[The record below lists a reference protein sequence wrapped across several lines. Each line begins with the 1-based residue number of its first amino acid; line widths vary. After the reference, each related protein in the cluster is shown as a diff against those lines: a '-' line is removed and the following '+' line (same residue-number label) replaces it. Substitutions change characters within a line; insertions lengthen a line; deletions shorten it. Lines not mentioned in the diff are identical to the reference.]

1 MLNFRI
7 LILSILFLKL
17 FSLSLVYA
25 QEPLEDY
32 FLQGILYKNNDPQK
46 PYVGNIEIG
55 PDGDHFSSDVITWN
69 PSISSNLPI
78 YVDLVTNI
86 PDKAND
92 VIESSD
98 KCLEDLRSVYDEWA
112 SECGYVIDFSEV
124 NTLNPIPIEIEWSTN
139 NNLFQE
145 KDGGVPGGVTYSSV
159 DKNDQKHFSVSNS
172 NPLESGVSYSV
183 IFLNNSSTRNF
194 NWTTYFILFY
204 PETYV
209 NFYNIL
215 LHEFGHL
222 VGLGDNPKDPDCIM
236 YPSQPVGNISEKSIN
251 NTDEDNLSWYVD
263 ILVPVCET
271 CPPAAPTGLS
281 ATISGQ
287 NVVLTWNPYLN
298 GLGASL
304 QIIKNNQIY
313 GSPFS
318 TSQTSFIDNNAANS
332 LPAKY
337 QIAAFN
343 GHGYSYSNSVNL
355 IVAPSTIS
363 SNTLWTGVVYVNSN
377 VNITATGNLIIGANT
392 KVIFNAG
399 HNYSII
405 CEGKLNSQGVNYGS
419 VLFSSNSTN
428 PAVNNWGNIFLSGSG
443 ASGSTI
449 EYTNI
454 QYGNGIQV
462 INVPDFEISN
472 CNFLNNYVSIYC
484 GGSIGSILNNY
495 LSSNSIG
502 HSIQLNLST
511 VTCNKNKIKKI
522 DSGAKRGH
530 GILFGGGS
538 HGSAWQNDIYNVDWG
553 IGSIW
558 SSSVDCYNSNYYNE
572 PNDERNN
579 RITNCNYG
587 VRIYNNSYPILGRP
601 ISVYGYSTIKNNSVD
616 VSLNTDNITA
626 SNLEAYE
633 IYWNNGDYSHAIVQ
647 KGNGSNI
654 IHAPE
659 ATSDQWQNIPFP
671 KIQSPPNMKSNNA
684 IASIDANSN
693 SDKASNVSKESSSV
707 EVFDSLFT
715 GINLRHQ
722 KKLIEAKDYFISY
735 LSKHP
740 EDQRAYTELY
750 NCEDK
755 QTIKEILTFFKT
767 LPKQASKEQG
777 LLLSYLYQKEGDI
790 QSAKKINNAL
800 IKKYPNTPLSARAN
814 IENMYILLYSE
825 NNLND
830 AVDIFKD
837 VLKEAQLSTSTE
849 LKDAEYALESYA
861 RIHEKPIPDFD
872 ALKKALSSAINQNEE
887 FSLLGNYPNPFNPS
901 TTISYNLPRTSN
913 VEIIVYDI
921 LGNKIKSFNISS
933 QNAGKQHVVWNGT
946 NGNNQQVAS
955 GIYLYHFKAMS
966 LEGKNEIF
974 EKTAKLL
981 LLK

>member
-1 MLNFRI
+1 MVKFYNTKFILFSI
-7 LILSILFLKL
+7 LIL
-17 FSLSLVYA
+17 FSSQLLSQNFYK
-25 QEPLEDY
+25 
-32 FLQGILYKNNDPQK
+32 QGAGVIEEYTLNDNDPE
-46 PYVGNIEIG
+46 NNR
-55 PDGDHFSSDVITWN
+55 DVMITWFTDQAH
-69 PSISSNLPI
+69 SIP
-78 YVDLVTNI
+78 Y
-86 PDKAND
+86 
-92 VIESSD
+92 
-98 KCLEDLRSVYDEWA
+98 YF
-112 SECGYVIDFSEV
+112 Y
-124 NTLNPIPIEIEWSTN
+124 
-139 NNLFQE
+139 
-145 KDGGVPGGVTYSSV
+145 
-159 DKNDQKHFSVSNS
+159 
-172 NPLESGVSYSV
+172 
-183 IFLNNSSTRNF
+183 
-194 NWTTYFILFY
+194 NWTTNDLPEELDPSTCQSEIEASMLEWHEESDVFDFEETDYESNEHSLGLKFSDNITNFADPYNVGGATASAVQYDGNTGKYKFTYYTQWPVNQGYYRPYILFNN
-204 PETYV
+204 TSA
-209 NFYNIL
+209 FYSAYYGRKWTDEFEEL
-215 LHEFGHL
+215 EAYQVCFRQVALHELGH
-222 VGLGDNPKDPDCIM
+222 VIGLAHCYNDYQAVM
-236 YPSQPVGNISEKSIN
+236 YPSIKQGVGYTGIQDPERES
-251 NTDEDNLSWYVD
+251 LA
-263 ILVPVCET
+263 ILNVMTPTCEH
-271 CPPAAPTGLS
+271 CPPATPVNLS
-281 ATISGQ
+281 ATIIGQ
-287 NVVLTWNPYLN
+287 NVILTWNAYPQD
-298 GLGASL
+298 GGAWGL
-304 QIIKNNQIY
+304 QIVKNGQIF
-313 GSPFS
+313 GSPLDI
-318 TSQTSFIDNNAANS
+318 TETSFIDNNGINY
-332 LPAKY
+332 LPATY
-337 QIAAFN
+337 EIYAFN
-343 GHGYSYSNSVNL
+343 EHGASYSHL
-355 IVAPSTIS
+355 INIKIAQSTIS
-363 SNTLWTGVVYVNSN
+363 SNILWNDVVYVNSN
-377 VNITATGNLIIGANT
+377 ITINPTGNLVIGDNT

-399 HNYSII
+399 HGYNITVSGKISS
-405 CEGKLNSQGVNYGS
+405 EGLPYGQ
-419 VLFSSNSTN
+419 VLITSNSTN
-428 PAVNNWGNIFLSGSG
+428 PAVNDWGSIFLSGSG
-443 ASGSTI
+443 SSGSKI
-449 EYTNI
+449 KYTNI

-472 CNFLNNYVSIYC
+472 CNFLNNYISIYC
-484 GGSIGSILNNY
+484 NGSIGSILNNY